1 MIDERLYRISA
12 KRTKLAI
19 PIPVCIWRNVSFCS
33 KPVVLVSSLELTV
46 RYSCACCHLEIWL
59 QCLQGVDCRRPENK
73 NLLIASGCIWTPP
86 VLQAFHSIKLKVRLH
101 TYIRP
106 VIELKG
112 SGHNG
117 LFARLLLIAFT
128 CSMAQQPLQGLQ
140 TPVRPVAIS
149 CVASQSVWISPLSVS
164 QWFFLNRFVR
174 ESLLSCTNRFTR

>member
-1 MIDERLYRISA
+1 MVCRWQTAGDHERLLRRSETPKMILGHA
-12 KRTKLAI
+12 AALEKG
-19 PIPVCIWRNVSFCS
+19 VWR
-33 KPVVLVSSLELTV
+33 V
-46 RYSCACCHLEIWL
+46 RV
-59 QCLQGVDCRRPENK
+59 GCRRPENK
-73 NLLIASGCIWTPP
+73 NLFIASGCIWTPP

-164 QWFFLNRFVR
+164 QWFSSQSV
-174 ESLLSCTNRFTR
+174 CA